1 MTSRHLTLFAAL
13 FLSSAALLPA
23 STPRPNIVF
32 ILTDDQGGRDVGY
45 NAQSGVI
52 KTPNLDRLG
61 RSGLTFSQAYAP
73 AANCAPSRAGILSG
87 QYSPRH
93 EVYAV
98 NSTARAP
105 KDHMRVVPVPNAP
118 GLASRFITMAE
129 TLREAGYATGH
140 FGKWHI
146 NTNDPKTLPSGQGFD
161 VSIGDNFFK
170 GEEGEAEDPNS
181 IFALTTAAQTFINTP
196 RDRPFFLYLAHY
208 APHTPIQA
216 RPADLARFRQRWP
229 DLPERDVL
237 YAACLFALDES
248 IGRLVESIEQA
259 GVAERTLIVFTS
271 DNGSIFPQPPLR
283 GLKGSLYDGGIRV
296 PLIAAWPGT
305 IAPDRSADRPVN
317 LVDLYPTFVNAA
329 QAAPPPGQ
337 PLDGGSLMPLRLD
350 WDNLSS
356 RDLFW
361 HFPGYLGGENATQ
374 VFFRARPVSIIRRG
388 DWKLHLFHEPWA
400 LEGGRGQLDTNGAVA
415 LYNLA
420 ADPGEQNNLAQAQP
434 AKRDEL
440 LDALLAWFAA
450 TEAKLPSEP
459 NRLFKPRKPMVDAY

>member
-1 MTSRHLTLFAAL
+1 MPSLHLVPLCAL
-13 FLSSAALLPA
+13 FLSSVAGYSA
-23 STPRPNIVF
+23 SPSQPNIVF
-32 ILTDDQGGRDVGY
+32 ILTDDQGWRDAGY
-45 NAQSGVI
+45 NDPSGMI
-52 KTPNLDRLG
+52 ETPNIDRLG
-61 RSGLTFSQAYAP
+61 RSGVTFSKAYAP
-73 AANCAPSRAGILSG
+73 GANCAPSRATILSG

-98 NSTARAP
+98 DSTSRAP

-118 GLASRFITMAE
+118 GLASRFVTIAE

-140 FGKWHI
+140 FGKWHL
-146 NTNDPKTLPSGQGFD
+146 NTNDPKTLPPGQGFE
-161 VSIGDNFFK
+161 VSTGDNFFK

-181 IFALTTAAQTFINTP
+181 IFALTAAAQTFIKAN

-229 DLPERDVL
+229 DRPERDLL
-237 YAACLFALDES
+237 YAACLFALDEG
-248 IGRLVESIEQA
+248 IGHLLDSIEQA
-259 GVAERTLIVFTS
+259 GVADRTLIVFTS

-283 GLKGSLYDGGIRV
+283 GLKGSLYDGGLRV

-305 IAPDRSADRPVN
+305 IAPDRRSDRPVG
-317 LVDLYPTFVNAA
+317 LIDLYPTFVEVAG
-329 QAAPPPGQ
+329 AAPPSGQ
-337 PLDGGSLMPLRLD
+337 PLDGGSLAPLLLGRED
-350 WDNLSS
+350 PPP

-361 HFPGYLGGENATQ
+361 HFPGYLGGETASQ
-374 VFFRARPVSIIRRG
+374 VFFRSRPVSIIRRG

-400 LEGGRGQLDTNGAVA
+400 LKGGREQLDANGAVA

-420 ADPGEQNNLAQAQP
+420 EDPGERNDLAQVHP

-440 LDALLAWFAA
+440 LNALLAWFAA
-450 TEAKLPSEP
+450 TEAKLASEP
-459 NRLFKPRKPMVDAY
+459 NPRFSPRKPMVDAY